1 MLYIVEFQDIIEERL
16 EVAQTASEALAEIE
30 SSESLRRLKS
40 GISLIILGSFGSLT
54 SNKGPSLIH

>member
-16 EVAQTASEALAEIE
+16 EVAQTASEALAEIK
-30 SSESLRRLKS
+30 SSETLRRQKS
-40 GISLIILGSFGSLT
+40 GISLIILGSFDSYT